1 MYEHTLIGLDWG
13 TSSLRATLFD
23 STGHIDQLRH
33 RPWGIRQL
41 PEGGFA
47 AALTQITADW
57 PMLPILA
64 CGMIGSR
71 DGWHEV
77 PYLNLPTTP
86 AEVGWALARINTTD
100 HRSLYLIPG
109 LRDQHGPDVMR
120 GEETQLTG
128 TLALRP
134 ELATA
139 STCILP
145 GTHSKWVL
153 VREGRITA
161 FHTLMT
167 GELFALLQRHS
178 ILATGAAISDDEA
191 FMNGVLAAR
200 HSGAKGAFSQL
211 FSIRTLMLEGT
222 LAESSVSSYLSGLLI
237 GEEFRIALEEG
248 WTIDQYPVQLIGDAT
263 LCQHY
268 HLAARG
274 FGIELD
280 APLEHAASTGL
291 WQIARCAGLIRSTP

>member
-1 MYEHTLIGLDWG
+1 
-13 TSSLRATLFD
+13 
-23 STGHIDQLRH
+23 
-33 RPWGIRQL
+33 
-41 PEGGFA
+41 
-47 AALTQITADW
+47 
-57 PMLPILA
+57 
-64 CGMIGSR
+64 
-71 DGWHEV
+71 
-77 PYLNLPTTP
+77 
-86 AEVGWALARINTTD
+86 
-100 HRSLYLIPG
+100 
-109 LRDQHGPDVMR
+109 
-120 GEETQLTG
+120 
-128 TLALRP
+128 
-134 ELATA
+134 
-139 STCILP
+139 
-145 GTHSKWVL
+145 
-153 VREGRITA
+153 
-161 FHTLMT
+161 
-167 GELFALLQRHS
+167 
-178 ILATGAAISDDEA
+178 
-191 FMNGVLAAR
+191 MNGVLAAR